1 MTNTRV
7 FRPRAELDA
16 NERLREF
23 IRFGREELT
32 TFGDELDFND
42 NGWDIT
48 GHIVIKGSNCWKATV
63 WFNQFETGRGNKGIA
78 MREPFLS
85 FAKAYLRY
93 WYTLHRDTGISKL
106 KPALASLEWALAE
119 SGKDPNPVDASPDVF
134 NRAAQ
139 LIFNRYSRIAA
150 YTLGLQLEK
159 ISRFLVEHRLVIVGM
174 PWSSFIRPLPNLSI
188 KTGRQYEIRREKRL
202 PSATALKALTHVY
215 RNATHPQDILPTSVL
230 ALLSCAPS
238 RISEV
243 LSLPERC
250 EHVTRDPGS
259 GEEILRLR
267 WWPAKGA
274 KPMLK
279 DVIPNMASVAREA
292 LSKIRTVT
300 EPARAVARWYETHPS
315 QIFLPLEQEHL
326 RDRVYVNSDEVS
338 AILGL
343 RKAGGR
349 SFCITHRIPV
359 KSTPRRLIQFAHL
372 EQAVLRELPRGFST
386 IPGTQLKYSDALF
399 VVRRNELDQNKQ
411 TMHCLFSLVS
421 TGGIHHQI
429 SSTGI
434 TTIFSR
440 HGLTKSDGTRIS
452 ITSHQ
457 LRHYLNTLA
466 QSGGLSQID
475 IALWSGR
482 KDIRPNEAYD
492 HVSVNETHDMIRGA
506 VGDRSKMIGPLAD
519 LPEPLPITRQEYI
532 ELVVPA
538 VQLTDAG
545 ACIHDWS
552 MSPCPYHTHCIDCE
566 EHVYVKTSETREVNS
581 IRRRDMKALY
591 DKAQKATANGHA
603 GANRWADKQ
612 LATLKRLEELL
623 DMLEDPDV
631 PDGTLITLPPR
642 KV

>member
-1 MTNTRV
+1 
-7 FRPRAELDA
+7 
-16 NERLREF
+16 
-23 IRFGREELT
+23 
-32 TFGDELDFND
+32 
-42 NGWDIT
+42 
-48 GHIVIKGSNCWKATV
+48 
-63 WFNQFETGRGNKGIA
+63 
-78 MREPFLS
+78 
-85 FAKAYLRY
+85 
-93 WYTLHRDTGISKL
+93 
-106 KPALASLEWALAE
+106 
-119 SGKDPNPVDASPDVF
+119 
-134 NRAAQ
+134 
-139 LIFNRYSRIAA
+139 
-150 YTLGLQLEK
+150 
-159 ISRFLVEHRLVIVGM
+159 
-174 PWSSFIRPLPNLSI
+174 
-188 KTGRQYEIRREKRL
+188 
-202 PSATALKALTHVY
+202 
-215 RNATHPQDILPTSVL
+215 
-230 ALLSCAPS
+230 
-238 RISEV
+238 
-243 LSLPERC
+243 
-250 EHVTRDPGS
+250 
-259 GEEILRLR
+259 
-267 WWPAKGA
+267 
-274 KPMLK
+274 MLK

-343 RKAGGR
+343 GNAGGR
-349 SFCITHRIPV
+349 SFCNKHRIPV
-359 KSTPRRLIQFAHL
+359 KHTLRRLIRFAHL
-372 EQAVLRELPRGFST
+372 EQAVLRELPRGFPT

-399 VVRRNELDQNKQ
+399 VVRRNELNQYRP
-411 TMHCLFSLVS
+411 TAHCLFSLVS
-421 TGGIHHQI
+421 TRGIHHQI

-482 KDIRPNEAYD
+482 KDIRQNEAYD
-492 HVSVNETHDMIRGA
+492 HVSVNETLDMIRGA

-532 ELVVPA
+532 ELAVPA

-566 EHVYVKTSETREVNS
+566 EHVYMKTPETREVNS

-591 DKAQKATANGHA
+591 DKAQKATTNGHA